1 MISKLQETFK
11 LLMMFQLIYKWISK
25 TWISRRWSILWVN
38 YSTVT
43 VIKKKLMLNSM
54 KMSKLS
60 WNIFTFYT
68 IWILLIL
75 KESYCLSFMVI
86 TWRLNSSL
94 AQNKSISK
102 ENLKNPSTSVPY
114 IFVVNKKVKEQTCS
128 FYLMVLI
135 LDLNS
140 IALF

>member
-1 MISKLQETFK
+1 
-11 LLMMFQLIYKWISK
+11 MMFQLIYKWISK

>member
-38 YSTVT
+38 YSTVI
-43 VIKKKLMLNSM
+43 VIKKKLMPNSM

-94 AQNKSISK
+94 VQNKSISK

>member
-38 YSTVT
+38 YSTVI
-43 VIKKKLMLNSM
+43 VIKKKLMPNSM

>member
-1 MISKLQETFK
+1 
-11 LLMMFQLIYKWISK
+11 MMFQLIYKWISK

-102 ENLKNPSTSVPY
+102 ENLKNPSTSVHY